1 MEINKL
7 YDNLVKAR
15 DENVPKGIEFA
26 WCDVHG
32 NHVRWDDLVNTVAH
46 LVGFEE
52 NSKPQEVVEE
62 SQNEQV

>member
-1 MEINKL
+1 MYADLKINKL

-32 NHVRWDDLVNTVAH
+32 NNVKWDDLVSTVAL
-46 LVGFEE
+46 LVSFEE
-52 NSKPQEVVEE
+52 NNKPEEVQDE
-62 SQNEQV
+62 QN